1 MSTTEPPTTQV
12 PPPAEPKPPRRP
24 LRSRLRSRGVVITA
38 VVAALVVIAGVT
50 AALLLPGNDRGRF
63 GPGFDRSGWSG
74 EMGERGWR
82 GGPWGDDDR
91 SEGRFDGRFDG
102 RGGDRGGDD
111 EEGPG
116 GRGFG
121 MGDDPIVTGTVA
133 SVADGSIVVNVDGSG
148 PRTLRTDGNTE
159 VTGASNSGLGDL
171 QTGERVVVEVE
182 GTGDAATAESVWTPQ
197 ASVTGTVTA
206 LTGDRATV
214 TSVEGLAVTV
224 DVAALS
230 QRPAVGDVVVLTGT
244 AADVSTIRAEGIR
257 VLPRAS

>member
-1 MSTTEPPTTQV
+1 MSTTEPPTTEV

-24 LRSRLRSRGVVITA
+24 VRSRLRSRGVVITA

-50 AALLLPGNDRGRF
+50 AALLLPDDDRGRF
-63 GPGFDRSGWSG
+63 GPGFDRSGWVG
-74 EMGERGWR
+74 EMDERGWR
-82 GGPWGDDDR
+82 GGPWRDDDSDDR
-91 SEGRFDGRFDG
+91 SGGRFDGRD
-102 RGGDRGGDD
+102 GDD

-121 MGDDPIVTGTVA
+121 LGDDPIVTGTVA

-148 PRTLRTDGNTE
+148 PRTLRTDGDTE

-206 LTGDRATV
+206 LAGDRATV

-244 AADVSTIRAEGIR
+244 AADAGTIRAEGIR